1 MTPEIIEP
9 NPILVEYI
17 QISNLL
23 WTHFDDKL
31 LLKDKNN
38 KGEWH
43 YIMSNIEQNIFL
55 LKRLDDLGLL
65 QKEVNIC
72 DAGIGLGSAL
82 FDLYLQ
88 SKEIKNKNFTFS
100 GVEKHQRYIDFFNDK
115 LSIFWNNDL
124 NYIIGDIM
132 DQDYSEFNLIYSYSP
147 FISPRDLLEY
157 YTKLKNDI
165 KPGSLI
171 IENRERGL
179 GLDSTLTMVED
190 LESIKIDD
198 IYIFRK
204 IN

>member
-1 MTPEIIEP
+1 MMLEIIEP

-17 QISNLL
+17 KISNLL

-31 LLKDKNN
+31 LLKDKKN

-65 QKEVNIC
+65 QKEVNMC
-72 DAGIGLGSAL
+72 DAGIGLGSAF
-82 FDLYLQ
+82 FDFYLQ
-88 SKEIKNKNFTFS
+88 SKEIKNKKFTFS
-100 GVEKHQRYIDFFNDK
+100 GIEKHQRYIDFFNDK

-179 GLDSTLTMVED
+179 GLDSTLSMVEG
-190 LESIKIDD
+190 LTCIKVDD
-198 IYIFRK
+198 IYVFK
-204 IN
+204 KE